1 MDRVLE
7 FLSSADSA
15 GELHPRLVELRRRET
30 LPRVLLADG
39 QEAWLVTRNEDVR
52 TVLSDRSFTR
62 DVMGERA
69 RQAGGT
75 PGGARSVNMDGR
87 PHNELR
93 ALVSK
98 AFTVRRIEAMTP
110 RIQAWTDELIDAMEE
125 TGPPADLVAH
135 LAVPLPA
142 LAICELLGFPVEDRQ
157 VLSDWC
163 ERITRLGAGG
173 PDQQAWRELSA
184 YIARRVPVERAALR
198 GGPVPEA
205 SILTRL
211 VHAHDSED
219 ALSME
224 ELLSL
229 TVVVLAGGLETTQTA
244 IGAGMVRLFRNPDQL
259 DKVRADPGLVG
270 PAVEEIL
277 RCQPVID
284 VNRVQVATRTV
295 RLGGQEIR
303 AGDLVQVSVNAANRD
318 ESVFPDSERC
328 DVTRGPNPHLAF
340 GHGAHHCLG
349 AALAR
354 LEIKTAFSTLL
365 RRLPGL
371 RPAVPL
377 ESLGWRG
384 GHVTLGLEELPVAW

>member
-1 MDRVLE
+1 MDRVLD

-15 GELHPRLVELRRRET
+15 GELHPRLVELRRQET

-69 RQAGGT
+69 RQAGET

-98 AFTVRRIEAMTP
+98 AFTVRRVEAMTP

-125 TGPPADLVAH
+125 TGPPADLVAR

-157 VLSDWC
+157 VLSGWC
-163 ERITRLGAGG
+163 ERITRLGEGG
-173 PDQQAWRELSA
+173 PDQRAWQELSA

-198 GGPVPEA
+198 GGLAPEA

-244 IGAGMVRLFRNPDQL
+244 IGAGMVGLFRNPDQL
-259 DKVRADPGLVG
+259 DKVRADPDLVV
-270 PAVEEIL
+270 PAVEELL
-277 RCQPVID
+277 RYQPVID

-318 ESVFPDSERC
+318 ETVFPDSERC
-328 DVTRGPNPHLAF
+328 DVTRWPNPHLAF
-340 GHGAHHCLG
+340 GYGAHHCLG

-354 LEIKTAFSTLL
+354 LELKTAFSTLL
-365 RRLPGL
+365 RRLPDL
-371 RPAVPL
+371 RPTVPL

>member
-1 MDRVLE
+1 MTGN
-7 FLSSADSA
+7 A
-15 GELHPRLVELRRRET
+15 
-30 LPRVLLADG
+30 
-39 QEAWLVTRNEDVR
+39 DVR

-69 RQAGGT
+69 RRAGGT
-75 PGGARSVNMDGR
+75 AGGARSVNMDGR

-93 ALVSK
+93 ALVSR
-98 AFTVRRIEAMTP
+98 AFTARRVEAMTP
-110 RIQAWTDELIDAMEE
+110 RVQAWTDELIDAMEKA
-125 TGPPADLVAH
+125 GPPADLVAH

-142 LAICELLGFPVEDRQ
+142 LAICELLGFPIEDRHL
-157 VLSDWC
+157 LSGWC
-163 ERITRLGAGG
+163 ERITTLGSGG
-173 PDQQAWRELSA
+173 PDQRAWQELSA

-198 GGPVPEA
+198 DGFAPEA
-205 SILTRL
+205 SILTGL
-211 VHAHDSED
+211 VHAHDSAG

-259 DKVRADPGLVG
+259 DKVRADPGLVV

-284 VNRVQVATRTV
+284 VNRVQVATRAV

-318 ESVFPDSERC
+318 ERVFPDSERC

-340 GHGAHHCLG
+340 GYGAHHCLG

-354 LEIKTAFSTLL
+354 LELTTAFSTLL

-377 ESLGWRG
+377 DSLGWRG

>member
-1 MDRVLE
+1 M
-7 FLSSADSA
+7 
-15 GELHPRLVELRRRET
+15 
-30 LPRVLLADG
+30 
-39 QEAWLVTRNEDVR
+39 
-52 TVLSDRSFTR
+52 LSDRSFTR

-69 RQAGGT
+69 RQAGQA

-87 PHNELR
+87 PHHELR

-125 TGPPADLVAH
+125 TGPPADLVAR

-142 LAICELLGFPVEDRQ
+142 LAICELLGFPVEDRH
-157 VLSDWC
+157 VLSGWC

-173 PDQQAWRELSA
+173 PDPRAWRELSA

-198 GGPVPEA
+198 GGLAPEA

-244 IGAGMVRLFRNPDQL
+244 IGAGIVRLFRNPDQL
-259 DKVRADPGLVG
+259 DKVRADPDLVV

-284 VNRVQVATRTV
+284 VNRVQVATRAV

-303 AGDLVQVSVNAANRD
+303 AGIWCRCPSTRPTATRRSSPTANTATSR
-318 ESVFPDSERC
+318 ESRTRISRSATARTTAWGRPWHGSNSRRPSRRC
-328 DVTRGPNPHLAF
+328 CGVCRTCGRPYRWRASAG
-340 GHGAHHCLG
+340 GAG
-349 AALAR
+349 
-354 LEIKTAFSTLL
+354 T
-365 RRLPGL
+365 
-371 RPAVPL
+371 
-377 ESLGWRG
+377 
-384 GHVTLGLEELPVAW
+384 